1 MENILIESKSKET
14 TRLLLNLSR
23 HLNLRHK
30 KFTKSELEDFL
41 IGRSIKEGLKSGYVP
56 KSKVLKALG
65 K

>member
-14 TRLLLNLSR
+14 TRLLLSLSQQ
-23 HLNLRHK
+23 LNLRHK
-30 KFTKSELEDFL
+30 KFSKTELEDFL
-41 IGRSIKEGLKSGYVP
+41 LGKSIKQGLKSGYTT